1 MYVLIVKGARRATLA
16 VHRCDSYA
24 DLSELVAVYHA
35 LGFSDDALLIE
46 ERREEQ
52 AA

>member
-16 VHRCDSYA
+16 VHHCDSYA
-24 DLSELVAVYHA
+24 DLNELLEVYRVLGYAPEA
-35 LGFSDDALLIE
+35 LE
-46 ERREEQ
+46 VEHRQKE

>member
-1 MYVLIVKGARRATLA
+1 MYTLIVKGARRATLA

-24 DLSELVAVYHA
+24 DLRELLDVYRVLGYRPEA
-35 LGFSDDALLIE
+35 LVVE
-46 ERREEQ
+46 ERDEER